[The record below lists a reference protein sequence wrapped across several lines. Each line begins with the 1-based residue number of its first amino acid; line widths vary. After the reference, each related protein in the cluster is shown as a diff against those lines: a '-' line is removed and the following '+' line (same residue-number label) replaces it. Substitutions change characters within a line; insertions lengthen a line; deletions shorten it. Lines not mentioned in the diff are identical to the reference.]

1 MFREEF
7 FVTRLIRA
15 AAIAC
20 LTAGLSA
27 QDLPSRVGLSV
38 YVLQPSS
45 DLSNVASGGFAVSLP
60 IYFNRDGQNE
70 GRLRID
76 YLTFSSK
83 TFTNNDPYFGPVSAT
98 LDTKGIGVGYDW
110 MPRVAGTPNGASF
123 NFILGLGGIFWST
136 DYKDA
141 YYGSTTDASFA
152 ISPTVG
158 VAGRFNAN
166 VGAEL
171 RYTFSKVTASTN
183 SNLEDQ
189 NANFLSAGLN
199 FRF

>member
-1 MFREEF
+1 MP
-7 FVTRLIRA
+7 RLLRA
-15 AAIAC
+15 ALLLC
-20 LTAGLSA
+20 LAPGLCA
-27 QDLPSRVGLSV
+27 QDLPSRVGLGLS
-38 YVLQPSS
+38 VLQPSS
-45 DLSNVASGGFAVSLP
+45 DLGDVAGSGFAVSLP

-76 YLTFSSK
+76 YLSFSSK
-83 TFTNNDPYFGPVSAT
+83 TFTNVDPYFGPVAAT
-98 LDTKGIGVGYDW
+98 LDVSGIGVGYDW

-123 NFILGLGGIFWST
+123 NFVLGVGGIFWGT
-136 DYKDA
+136 EYRDA
-141 YYGSTTDASFA
+141 YYGRTTDGSFA

-158 VAGRFNAN
+158 IAGRFNRN

-183 SNLEDQ
+183 ADLENQ
-189 NANFLSAGLN
+189 NANFMSAGLN

>member
-1 MFREEF
+1 MS
-7 FVTRLIRA
+7 RLIRA
-15 AAIAC
+15 AALAC
-20 LTAGLSA
+20 LAASLSA

-38 YVLQPSS
+38 YALQPSS
-45 DLSNVASGGFAVSLP
+45 DLGNVASSGFAVTLP

-70 GRLRID
+70 GRLRVD
-76 YLTFSSK
+76 YLSFSSK
-83 TFTNNDPYFGPVSAT
+83 TFTNNDPYLGPTPAT
-98 LDTKGIGVGYDW
+98 MDVRGIGVGYDW

-158 VAGRFNAN
+158 IAGRFNAN
-166 VGAEL
+166 IGAEL
-171 RYTFSKVTASTN
+171 RYTVSKVTATTN

-189 NANFLSAGLN
+189 NANFMSVGLN